1 MLKLYY
7 SPNACSLA
15 PHIALEEAGAD
26 YEAVRVDFK
35 SGEQRSE
42 RYLALN
48 PKGRVPVLVTDQGTV
63 TEVPVI
69 LGWIAQTFP
78 AAKLK
83 PPYSNQSDDF
93 FAFSKMQEFNL
104 YIASTVHVAF
114 AHLFRGERWADSAE
128 AIANMKA
135 KVPSNMASLLGLIEQ
150 RFSDGR
156 PWVMGEQ
163 YTVSDPYLYVMTRWL
178 EREGAGGSAGF
189 PRLVA
194 HRGRLQARPAA
205 QKVLADEGLEPV

>member
-48 PKGRVPVLVTDQGTV
+48 PKGRVPVLVTDQGTL

-69 LGWIAQTFP
+69 LGWVAQTYP
-78 AAKLK
+78 AVKLK
-83 PPYSNQSDDF
+83 PEGDF

-135 KVPSNMASLLGLIEQ
+135 KVPSNLTALLGLIED
-150 RFSDGR
+150 RFGDGR

-178 EREGAGGSAGF
+178 EREGAGGSARF

-194 HRGRLQARPAA
+194 HRTRVQARPAA

>member
-1 MLKLYY
+1 MLKLFY

-15 PHIALEEAGAD
+15 PHSAVEEAGAD
-26 YEAVRVDFK
+26 YQAVRVDFA

-48 PKGRVPVLVTDQGTV
+48 PKGRVPVLVTDQGPL
-63 TEVPVI
+63 TEVAVI
-69 LGWIAQTFP
+69 LGWIAQSYP

-83 PPYSNQSDDF
+83 PEGDF

-114 AHLFRGERWADSAE
+114 AHLFRGERWADSPE

-135 KVPSNMASLLGLIEQ
+135 KVPSNMTALLGLIED
-150 RFSDGR
+150 RFADGR
-156 PWVMGEQ
+156 TWVMGEQ

-178 EREGAGGSAGF
+178 EREGAGGSAHL

-194 HRGRLQARPAA
+194 HRSRVQARPAA
-205 QKVLADEGLEPV
+205 QKALADEGLNPV

>member
-48 PKGRVPVLVTDQGTV
+48 PKGRVPVLVTDQGTL

-69 LGWIAQTFP
+69 QTYP
-78 AAKLK
+78 AVKLK
-83 PPYSNQSDDF
+83 PEGDF

-135 KVPSNMASLLGLIEQ
+135 KVPSNLTALLGLIED
-150 RFSDGR
+150 RFGDGR

-178 EREGAGGSAGF
+178 EREGAGGSARF

-194 HRGRLQARPAA
+194 HRTRVQARPAA

>member
-1 MLKLYY
+1 MLKLFY

-26 YEAVRVDFK
+26 YEAVRVDFA

-42 RYLALN
+42 RYLAIN
-48 PKGRVPVLVTDQGTV
+48 PKGRVPVLVTTQGTL

-83 PPYSNQSDDF
+83 PEGDF

-114 AHLFRGERWADSAE
+114 AHLFRGERWADSPE

-150 RFSDGR
+150 RFADGR

-163 YTVSDPYLYVMTRWL
+163 FTVSDPYLYVMTRWL
-178 EREGAGGSAGF
+178 EREGAGGSGGL

-194 HRGRLQARPAA
+194 HRSRVQARPAT
-205 QKVLADEGLEPV
+205 QKALADEGLAPV